1 MLMNV
6 IALLDNYKKNLSGF
20 DLICLIFWVK
30 YKQHV

>member
-6 IALLDNYKKNLSGF
+6 IALLDNYKKLSGF